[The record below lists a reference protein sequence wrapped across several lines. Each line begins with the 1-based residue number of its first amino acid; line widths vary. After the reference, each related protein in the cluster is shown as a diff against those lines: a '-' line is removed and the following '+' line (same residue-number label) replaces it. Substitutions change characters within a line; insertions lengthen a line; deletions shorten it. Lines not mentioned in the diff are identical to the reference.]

1 MSAPRIGV
9 SIVTMGDRPQA
20 VEALLASVAM
30 QDVRP
35 TRLVIIGNGTALPDY
50 SSTPGLED
58 LDGGVTTIELPENL
72 GCPGGRNEG
81 LRRLAEIGDVDVVIE
96 LDDDGLLVDKDV
108 FRRVRD
114 RFAAE
119 DRLGIIGFRIADE
132 TGETQR
138 RHVPRLRAGD
148 PMRGGP
154 VTAFLG
160 GGHAFSMKML
170 AETGLW
176 PAEFFF
182 THEETDLAW
191 RALDAGWKVEYDP
204 ELLLQHPKT
213 SPARHAVYYRMT
225 ARNRVWL
232 ARRNLPLPLVPA
244 YLGTWTLLT
253 LARTRDP
260 KGLRAWAGGFAEGVR
275 TPVRGAAP
283 DALVHGVADDAAG
296 PPAGHLSHRRGVQRY
311 STSGSFSSFAAP
323 VVERDRAEPV
333 PLVEGTG
340 GGVALEHVQM
350 DRPVHGPAHLGQQ
363 PAPDAPPQR
372 VGPQIEMIELVT
384 PGESGEAEQRPAL
397 PGLSALP
404 RRFGHPHRGAGGQ
417 HDMGDPGEGVR
428 VAVDPGQPGH
438 GGGAGVQED
447 PHDGL
452 RVPGRR
458 RAQPYPLV
466 LGRHPCHSL
475 TPVTPSPLRSITAD
489 QNTARASAQVEYPR
503 GGPP

>member
-50 SSTPGLED
+50 SSTPGLEN

-114 RFAAE
+114 HFAAD
-119 DRLGIIGFRIADE
+119 DRLGIVGFRIADE

-204 ELLLQHPKT
+204 EMLLQHPKT

-260 KGLRAWAGGFAEGVR
+260 KGLRAWVGGFVEGVR
-275 TPVRGAAP
+275 TPCGE
-283 DALVHGVADDAAG
+283 
-296 PPAGHLSHRRGVQRY
+296 RRPMRW
-311 STSGSFSSFAAP
+311 ST
-323 VVERDRAEPV
+323 VWRMTR
-333 PLVEGTG
+333 
-340 GGVALEHVQM
+340 
-350 DRPVHGPAHLGQQ
+350 
-363 PAPDAPPQR
+363 
-372 VGPQIEMIELVT
+372 
-384 PGESGEAEQRPAL
+384 
-397 PGLSALP
+397 
-404 RRFGHPHRGAGGQ
+404 
-417 HDMGDPGEGVR
+417 
-428 VAVDPGQPGH
+428 
-438 GGGAGVQED
+438 
-447 PHDGL
+447 
-452 RVPGRR
+452 
-458 RAQPYPLV
+458 
-466 LGRHPCHSL
+466 LGRP
-475 TPVTPSPLRSITAD
+475 PVI
-489 QNTARASAQVEYPR
+489 
-503 GGPP
+503 

>member
-114 RFAAE
+114 HFAAD
-119 DRLGIIGFRIADE
+119 DRLGIVGFRIADE

-160 GGHAFSMKML
+160 GGHAFSMRML

-191 RALDAGWKVEYDP
+191 RALDAGWTVEYDP

-260 KGLRAWAGGFAEGVR
+260 KGLRAWAGGFVEGVR
-275 TPVRGAAP
+275 TPCGE
-283 DALVHGVADDAAG
+283 
-296 PPAGHLSHRRGVQRY
+296 RRPMRW
-311 STSGSFSSFAAP
+311 ST
-323 VVERDRAEPV
+323 VW
-333 PLVEGTG
+333 
-340 GGVALEHVQM
+340 QM
-350 DRPVHGPAHLGQQ
+350 TR
-363 PAPDAPPQR
+363 
-372 VGPQIEMIELVT
+372 
-384 PGESGEAEQRPAL
+384 
-397 PGLSALP
+397 
-404 RRFGHPHRGAGGQ
+404 
-417 HDMGDPGEGVR
+417 
-428 VAVDPGQPGH
+428 
-438 GGGAGVQED
+438 
-447 PHDGL
+447 
-452 RVPGRR
+452 
-458 RAQPYPLV
+458 
-466 LGRHPCHSL
+466 LGRP
-475 TPVTPSPLRSITAD
+475 PVI
-489 QNTARASAQVEYPR
+489 
-503 GGPP
+503 

>member
-1 MSAPRIGV
+1 MSASRIGV

-114 RFAAE
+114 HFAAD
-119 DRLGIIGFRIADE
+119 DRLGIVGFRIADE

-260 KGLRAWAGGFAEGVR
+260 KGLRAWAGGFVEGVR
-275 TPVRGAAP
+275 TPCGE
-283 DALVHGVADDAAG
+283 
-296 PPAGHLSHRRGVQRY
+296 RRPMRW
-311 STSGSFSSFAAP
+311 ST
-323 VVERDRAEPV
+323 VWRMTR
-333 PLVEGTG
+333 
-340 GGVALEHVQM
+340 
-350 DRPVHGPAHLGQQ
+350 
-363 PAPDAPPQR
+363 
-372 VGPQIEMIELVT
+372 
-384 PGESGEAEQRPAL
+384 
-397 PGLSALP
+397 
-404 RRFGHPHRGAGGQ
+404 
-417 HDMGDPGEGVR
+417 
-428 VAVDPGQPGH
+428 
-438 GGGAGVQED
+438 
-447 PHDGL
+447 
-452 RVPGRR
+452 
-458 RAQPYPLV
+458 
-466 LGRHPCHSL
+466 LGRP
-475 TPVTPSPLRSITAD
+475 PVI
-489 QNTARASAQVEYPR
+489 
-503 GGPP
+503 

>member
-170 AETGLW
+170 AQTGLW

-191 RALDAGWKVEYDP
+191 RALDAGWNVEYDP

-275 TPVRGAAP
+275 TPCGK
-283 DALVHGVADDAAG
+283 
-296 PPAGHLSHRRGVQRY
+296 RRPMRW
-311 STSGSFSSFAAP
+311 ST
-323 VVERDRAEPV
+323 VW
-333 PLVEGTG
+333 
-340 GGVALEHVQM
+340 QM
-350 DRPVHGPAHLGQQ
+350 TL
-363 PAPDAPPQR
+363 
-372 VGPQIEMIELVT
+372 
-384 PGESGEAEQRPAL
+384 
-397 PGLSALP
+397 
-404 RRFGHPHRGAGGQ
+404 
-417 HDMGDPGEGVR
+417 
-428 VAVDPGQPGH
+428 
-438 GGGAGVQED
+438 
-447 PHDGL
+447 
-452 RVPGRR
+452 
-458 RAQPYPLV
+458 
-466 LGRHPCHSL
+466 LGRP
-475 TPVTPSPLRSITAD
+475 PVI
-489 QNTARASAQVEYPR
+489 
-503 GGPP
+503 